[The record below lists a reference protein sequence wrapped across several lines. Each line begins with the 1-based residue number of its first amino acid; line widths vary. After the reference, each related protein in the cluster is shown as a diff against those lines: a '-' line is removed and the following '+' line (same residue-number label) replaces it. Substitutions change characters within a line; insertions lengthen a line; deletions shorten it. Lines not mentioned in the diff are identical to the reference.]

1 LPPFARAHLLQ
12 DRFLNILLMKCLRCE
27 SMNETKKRSVIK
39 SITWRIICIIVSVLT
54 AYVLTN
60 KLDIAAAIGT
70 VYNVITMILY
80 YFHERVWNR
89 IKWATQPN

>member
-1 LPPFARAHLLQ
+1 
-12 DRFLNILLMKCLRCE
+12 
-27 SMNETKKRSVIK
+27 MNETKKRSIVK
-39 SITWRIICIIVSVLT
+39 SITWRIVCIIVSFLT
-54 AYVLTN
+54 AYVLTS

-70 VYNVITMILY
+70 VYNVATMILY

>member
-1 LPPFARAHLLQ
+1 
-12 DRFLNILLMKCLRCE
+12 
-27 SMNETKKRSVIK
+27 MNETKKRSVIK